1 MAQRSAFH
9 LDCTAVFP
17 ACRFDC
23 ARCLAEIRSV
33 FAGIAGVTGLHLEGE
48 DAEARLIIA
57 HDPSV
62 ATVEQLITLL
72 RRLPSFCQA
81 SFVPTLVG

>member
-1 MAQRSAFH
+1 MPQRSAFH

-33 FAGIAGVTGLHLEGE
+33 FAEIPGVTDWHLEGE
-48 DAEARLIIA
+48 GAEARLIVV
-57 HDPSV
+57 HDPAV
-62 ATVEQLITLL
+62 VTVEQLTALL
-72 RRLPSFCQA
+72 RRLPSFYQA
-81 SFVPTLVG
+81 SFVPILVG